1 MSMSESSAD
10 PRREEHALPVRRAR
24 RPGIDVRPGTV
35 KQARLDAGLSLGQV
49 AAGSVS
55 RTAIYY
61 VETGK
66 ARPSMET
73 LRLIADRTGRPL
85 DYFLTQPS
93 TMEPRSTARTAELER
108 MLATGDVPAALEA
121 AQAMLDMELDPDLG
135 ARLRYLMANAHLRL
149 AQADEGERLAST
161 ARRYFERTGDVLMTA
176 ECLGSE
182 ASAQYLMQQ
191 PGAYALAK
199 RGLDMCRSLK
209 PVPKITEARLLAVL
223 AGVHATNQEWPAAIE
238 CYEQA
243 IAAGE
248 VVQDLRRLS
257 LMYSGLSLAYQEVG
271 QLNQA
276 GNYAQRALM
285 LHETLNDR
293 LSLARSENNLACIL
307 VKRGNLADAQAH
319 ANRSLAL
326 FEDAGV
332 EVGKAQVFL
341 TLCEIWLGRAD
352 LHGALDYASRGLE
365 VAERHAEPG
374 NIADA
379 HRWLG
384 RVSAALGDNVRA
396 DAEFGQALAGLEAL
410 GSAERLSRCHL
421 AYAEILEQRGELAR
435 ANDHLKLAIAG
446 LRPSMAGSQDES
458 RTATA

>member
-1 MSMSESSAD
+1 MPESSAD
-10 PRREEHALPVRRAR
+10 PSRKEHAFAAKGGR
-24 RPGIDVRPGTV
+24 RPGVDVRPGRV

-49 AAGSVS
+49 AAGAVS

-85 DYFLTQPS
+85 DYFLTEPS

-121 AQAMLDMELDPDLG
+121 AQAMLDEERDPELA
-135 ARLRYLMANAHLRL
+135 ARLKYLMANAHLRL
-149 AQADEGERLAST
+149 AQAVEGERLAST
-161 ARRYFERTGDVLMTA
+161 ARRYFEQAGDVLMTA

-191 PGAYALAK
+191 PGAYVLAK
-199 RGLDMCRSLK
+199 RGLDLCRSLK
-209 PVPKITEARLLAVL
+209 SVPKITEARLLAVL
-223 AGVHATNQEWPAAIE
+223 GGVHATNEEWPAAIE

-243 IAAGE
+243 VAAGE

-332 EVGKAQVFL
+332 EIGKAQVFL
-341 TLCEIWLGRAD
+341 TLCEIWLGRSD
-352 LHGALDYASRGLE
+352 LHGALAYAGQGLE
-365 VAERHAEPG
+365 VAERCAEPG

-435 ANDHLKLAIAG
+435 ANEHLKLAIAG
-446 LRPSMAGSQDES
+446 LRPSMAGSQLES